1 MNGEEWRGANTD
13 TMCVCGLPA
22 CRITSA
28 AVVLPPVRLSTSSS
42 PSSSVHAV
50 PSHLRFYSLCVSYS
64 SSIFYHMVCQLNL
77 VKSASVCGRRRGE
90 LEAPVS
96 SGQQS
101 PCSGCPISQHRTRAL
116 NKLVI
121 IRSTAAAA
129 VIVKME
135 FQPTWLSWGGG
146 DRKTVVLRH
155 TAPAGGHLQEKY
167 FRKQAFVQRVGELV
181 TLGLEIE
188 NWN

>member
-1 MNGEEWRGANTD
+1 MWTSCLSDHQRRGRPSPQWDRA
-13 TMCVCGLPA
+13 
-22 CRITSA
+22 R
-28 AVVLPPVRLSTSSS
+28 RHRHRRRSTQY
-42 PSSSVHAV
+42 
-50 PSHLRFYSLCVSYS
+50 LLIGDFIFLCVSYS
-64 SSIFYHMVCQLNL
+64 SSIFYHVVCRLNL
-77 VKSASVCGRRRGE
+77 VNSASVCGRRRGGWGGGE
-90 LEAPVS
+90 SEAPVS

-101 PCSGCPISQHRTRAL
+101 PCSGRPISQHRTRAL
-116 NKLVI
+116 NKPVI

-146 DRKTVVLRH
+146 GGGGDRKTVALRH

-167 FRKQAFVQRVGELV
+167 FRKRAFVQRVGELA
-181 TLGLEIE
+181 TPSLEIE

>member
-1 MNGEEWRGANTD
+1 MTGSKTD
-13 TMCVCGLPA
+13 TMCVCGLLA

-28 AVVLPPVRLSTSSS
+28 AVVPPSVRLNTSSS

-50 PSHLRFYSLCVSYS
+50 PSHLRLYFLWVSYTP
-64 SSIFYHMVCQLNL
+64 SIFYHMVCQLNL
-77 VKSASVCGRRRGE
+77 VNSASVCGWWRWE
-90 LEAPVS
+90 LEAEVS

-146 DRKTVVLRH
+146 DRKTGCYYTRRRL
-155 TAPAGGHLQEKY
+155 AAIFEKSI
-167 FRKQAFVQRVGELV
+167 
-181 TLGLEIE
+181 LGSGLSYRDSES
-188 NWN
+188 